1 VTDPEP
7 RRLLAADRLPSLGDR
22 QPRHGRPWVAVNM
35 ACSADGRATVG
46 DTSGGLG
53 NATDRRLFAELRA
66 QVDCVLVGTGTLAT
80 ERYGSIVRDPAV
92 REERERAGRSPQPM
106 CCVVTRTGRVPLDIP
121 LFGDPEQEI
130 ELFSGAAVPL
140 HGVRA
145 RVDITRAEQ
154 PGFGAALR
162 DLHTRRGVRTV
173 LCEGG
178 PRVLGALV
186 ADGLLDEL
194 FLTFSPLLV
203 GAEGMKNV
211 IEAPGARGPVPLSL
225 LRVFESDGAVF
236 LRYAVGDAG

>member
-1 VTDPEP
+1 VTDPEL
-7 RRLLAADRLPSLGDR
+7 RRLLVADGLPALGDR
-22 QPRHGRPWVAVNM
+22 EPRPGRPWVAVNM
-35 ACSADGRATVG
+35 ASSADGRATVG

-53 NATDRRLFAELRA
+53 NAADRRLFGALRA

-121 LFGDPEQEI
+121 LFADPEQEVA
-130 ELFSGAAVPL
+130 LFSGASVPL

-145 RVDITRAEQ
+145 RVDVTRAEQ

-162 DLHTRRGVRTV
+162 DLHARRGVRTV

-178 PRVLGALV
+178 PRVVGALI
-186 ADGLLDEL
+186 ADDLLDEL

-203 GAEGMKNV
+203 GAEGMRNV
-211 IEAPGARGPVPLSL
+211 IEARTAAGPVPLAL
-225 LRVFESDGAVF
+225 LRVFESEGALF
-236 LRYAVGDAG
+236 LRYAVRHPG

>member
-22 QPRHGRPWVAVNM
+22 QPRQGRPWVAVNM

-53 NATDRRLFAELRA
+53 NAADRRLFAELRA

-80 ERYGSIVRDPAV
+80 ERYGSIVRNPAV

-145 RVDITRAEQ
+145 RVEVTRTEQ

-162 DLHTRRGVRTV
+162 DLHTRRSVRTV

-203 GAEGMKNV
+203 GAEGMKNL
-211 IEAPGARGPVPLSL
+211 IEAPGARGPVPLAL
-225 LRVFESDGAVF
+225 LRVFESEGALF

>member
-53 NATDRRLFAELRA
+53 NAADRRLFAELRA

-145 RVDITRAEQ
+145 RVDVTRAEQ

-211 IEAPGARGPVPLSL
+211 IEAPGARGPVSLSL
-225 LRVFESDGAVF
+225 LCVFESEGAVF

>member
-1 VTDPEP
+1 MTDREP
-7 RRLLAADRLPSLGDR
+7 RRLLAADRLPALGDR

-53 NATDRRLFAELRA
+53 NAADRRLFAELRA

-145 RVDITRAEQ
+145 RVDVTRADQ
-154 PGFGAALR
+154 PGFDAALR

-225 LRVFESDGAVF
+225 LRVFESEGALL

>member
-1 VTDPEP
+1 VTDPDL
-7 RRLLAADRLPSLGDR
+7 RRLLAADGLPALGDR
-22 QPRHGRPWVAVNM
+22 QPPDGRPWVAVNM

-46 DTSGGLG
+46 DTSSGLG
-53 NATDRRLFAELRA
+53 NAADRRLFAELRA

-80 ERYGSIVRDPAV
+80 ERYGSIVRNPAV

-121 LFGDPEQEI
+121 LFEDPEQEI
-130 ELFSGAAVPL
+130 ALFSGAAVPL
-140 HGVRA
+140 QGVRA
-145 RVDITRAEQ
+145 RVDVTRAEH

-162 DLHTRRGVRTV
+162 DLRARRGVRTV

-186 ADGLLDEL
+186 AGGLLDEL

-203 GAEGMKNV
+203 GAAGIKNV
-211 IEAPGARGPVPLSL
+211 IEAPTAPGPVPLSL
-225 LRVFESDGAVF
+225 LRVFESEGALL
-236 LRYAVGDAG
+236 LRYAVLHPG

>member
-1 VTDPEP
+1 VSDPEL
-7 RRLLAADRLPSLGDR
+7 RHLLAADGLPLLGDR
-22 QPRHGRPWVAVNM
+22 QPHDGRPWVAVNM
-35 ACSADGRATVG
+35 ASSADGRATVG

-53 NATDRRLFAELRA
+53 NAADRRLFGELRA

-80 ERYGSIVRDPAV
+80 ERYGSIIRNPAV
-92 REERERAGRSPQPM
+92 RAERERAGRSPQPM

-121 LFGDPEQEI
+121 LFEDPEQEI
-130 ELFSGAAVPL
+130 ALFSGAAVPL

-145 RVDITRAEQ
+145 RVEVTRAEQ

-162 DLHTRRGVRTV
+162 DLHARRGVRTV

-178 PRVLGALV
+178 PRVVGALV

-211 IEAPGARGPVPLSL
+211 IEARTAPGPVPLSL
-225 LRVFESDGAVF
+225 LRVFESEGALF
-236 LRYAVGDAG
+236 LRYAVGHGG

>member
-1 VTDPEP
+1 MTDPEL
-7 RRLLAADRLPSLGDR
+7 RRLLAADGLPALGDR
-22 QPRHGRPWVAVNM
+22 QSRYGRPWVAANM
-35 ACSADGRATVG
+35 ASSADGRATVG
-46 DTSGGLG
+46 NTSGGLG
-53 NATDRRLFAELRA
+53 NAADRTMFAELRA

-80 ERYGSIVRDPAV
+80 ERYGPIVRNPAV

-130 ELFSGAAVPL
+130 ALFSGAAVPL
-140 HGVRA
+140 QGVRA
-145 RVDITRAEQ
+145 RVDVTRAEQ

-162 DLHTRRGVRTV
+162 DLHARRGVRTV

-178 PRVLGALV
+178 PRVLGALI

-194 FLTFSPLLV
+194 FLTVSPLVV

-211 IEAPGARGPVPLSL
+211 IEAHTAPGPVPLSL
-225 LRVFESDGAVF
+225 MRVSESEGALL
-236 LRYAVGDAG
+236 LRYAVGHPG